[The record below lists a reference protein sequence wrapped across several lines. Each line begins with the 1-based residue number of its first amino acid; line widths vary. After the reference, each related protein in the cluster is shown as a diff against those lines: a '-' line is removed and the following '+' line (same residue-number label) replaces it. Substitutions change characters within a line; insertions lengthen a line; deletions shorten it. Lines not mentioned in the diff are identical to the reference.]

1 MPNPFQY
8 ILAGEVTLAYTEEG
22 QGAPV
27 VFLHGGG
34 PTDLRTWGAQIEPF
48 AARHHAIAYSRRCH
62 YPNAW
67 MGDGSDVNSTVNS
80 TYVHAADL
88 AAFISALDLDRVHL
102 AGVSYGADIALR
114 FAVAY
119 PDRLLT
125 LTLAEPALFTW
136 LVTLPGGRELFAAYA
151 NEAIPAKEVVRE
163 GDLERG
169 AWLWI
174 DSFMGS
180 GAFDRLP
187 AAVLGRI
194 MDNIRLL
201 AFDPTDITEATT
213 GITRAEAA
221 AIQTPALLLVGD
233 ESPAMFHLVQQELA
247 RRLPRARLARIA
259 RASHLLHVMNP
270 MDFNATVLSFLAKHT
285 GERE

>member
-1 MPNPFQY
+1 MPFSFKH
-8 ILAGEVTLAYTEEG
+8 ISAGEVTLAYIEEG

-48 AARHHAIAYSRRCH
+48 AAWYRAIAYSRRYH

-67 MGDGSDVNSTVNS
+67 IGDGSDVNS

-88 AAFISALDLDRVHL
+88 AAFISALSLDRVHL

-151 NEAIPAKEVVRE
+151 NEAIPAKEVVQG
-163 GDLERG
+163 GDLVSG
-169 AWLWI
+169 ARLWI
-174 DSFMGS
+174 ESFMGS

-187 AAVLGRI
+187 VAALGRI

-201 AFDPTDITEATT
+201 AFDPTDIAEATT
-213 GITRAEAA
+213 DVTRAEAA
-221 AIQTPALLLVGD
+221 AVQTPALLLVGD
-233 ESPAMFHLVQQELA
+233 DSPAMFHLVQQELA
-247 RRLPRARLARIA
+247 RRLPRARLVRIA
-259 RASHLLHVMNP
+259 HATHLLHLMNP
-270 MDFNATVLSFLAKHT
+270 VDFNATVLAFLA
-285 GERE
+285 ERGDEAG